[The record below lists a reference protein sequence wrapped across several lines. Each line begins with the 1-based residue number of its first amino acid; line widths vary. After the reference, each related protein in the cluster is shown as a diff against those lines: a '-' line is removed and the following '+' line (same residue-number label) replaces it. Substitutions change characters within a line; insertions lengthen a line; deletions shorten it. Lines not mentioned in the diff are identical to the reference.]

1 MRLARYG
8 NPGQEKPGILDAKG
22 QLRDLSAI
30 VADISADVLTRGGLR
45 RLAAIDPA
53 TLPLVAGTPRYGA
66 PVAQVG
72 KMLCVGL
79 NYAEHAAETNTPLPE
94 QPVLFMKATSA
105 IVGANDD
112 LMIPCGS
119 VKTDWEVELGIVIGD
134 VAREVSVDE
143 ALAHVAGYAVINDVS
158 EREFQ
163 LEHGGQWVKGKSCDT
178 FGPIGPWLVTAD
190 EIPDPQKLSL
200 WLEVNGH
207 RYQNGNTRT
216 MAFGVAQLVSYIS
229 RYMTLMPGDVIS
241 SGTPA
246 GVGLGQHPPTYLRAG
261 DVVELGIEGLGR
273 QRQQVIA
280 HPADAVRS

>member
-1 MRLARYG
+1 MKLVRYG
-8 NPGQEKPGILDAKG
+8 NPGQEKPGLIDAHG

-30 VADISADVLTRGGLR
+30 VADITGSVLISDERQ
-45 RLAAIDPA
+45 RLAAIDA
-53 TLPLVAGTPRYGA
+53 TTLPLVPGSPRYGA
-66 PVAQVG
+66 PIAQVG

-79 NYAEHAAETNTPLPE
+79 NYSDHAAETQAPVPD

-112 LMIPCGS
+112 IIIPRGS

-134 VAREVSVDE
+134 LARDVSVDE
-143 ALAHVAGYAVINDVS
+143 ALNHVAGYTVINDLS

-178 FGPIGPWLVTAD
+178 FGPIGPWLVTTD
-190 EIPDPQKLSL
+190 EIPDPQNLSL

-207 RYQNGNTRT
+207 RHQHASTRT
-216 MAFGVAQLVSYIS
+216 MVFGVAQLVSYIS

-246 GVGLGQHPPTYLRAG
+246 GVGLGMRPPTYLRPG
-261 DVVELGIEGLGR
+261 DLIELGIEGLGQ
-273 QRQQVIA
+273 QRQHVLA
-280 HPADAVRS
+280 HPADRVRS